1 MSDSYAIKIEF
12 NTYNPMLVREGIS
25 MLQKYL
31 EYETS
36 TDNILKTLPQLNFLL
51 KDTQQ
56 SFDPD
61 LVLLN
66 THEFE
71 LLKNKLK
78 LLSSYPEVKNFF
90 NIVEGNSEEKN
101 LFLLLDN
108 LKKTLSSKEKS
119 PLELASSY
127 VEFSSVLSSSLDN
140 AQWED
145 IKVSWNKH
153 CDMFDTEKITFSQLD
168 SLFPTTPN
176 NFLSTQAKSGYVK
189 IIKIAQEKI
198 AETLW
203 NQFLLYPENA
213 EKLSKYVPDFFQFIN
228 WLDKSNNTAKYFVN
242 LLEQKHW
249 DNLQHAAKVEGFDF
263 FLEKIFLNSQEDRLN
278 NFDPFSN
285 NPPEYNYINLTTIET
300 FNEKNINVDVAL
312 KDNSLGLKKHLRD
325 YLYQQIEKLEQSG
338 DKYSQTDFAKLDKL
352 LIVYEK
358 QKLESIYVPKNIK
371 TKTNKI

>member
-1 MSDSYAIKIEF
+1 MSDSYAVKIEF
-12 NTYNPMLVREGIS
+12 NTYNPMLVTQGIS

-31 EYETS
+31 EYETN
-36 TDNILKTLPQLNFLL
+36 TNNILQVLPQLTSLL
-51 KDTQQ
+51 KDAQQ
-56 SFDPD
+56 SFDSD
-61 LVLLN
+61 LVLLQN
-66 THEFE
+66 HEFE

-90 NIVEGNSEEKN
+90 KIVEGDKQED
-101 LFLLLDN
+101 LVLLLEN
-108 LKKTLSSKEKS
+108 FKKTLSSTEKS
-119 PLELASSY
+119 PLALVTSY
-127 VEFSSVLSSSLDN
+127 VEFSSVLSTALNNNQWDN
-140 AQWED
+140 

-168 SLFPTTPN
+168 ALFPTTPS
-176 NFLSTQAKSGYVK
+176 NFLSTQAKASYVK

-213 EKLSKYVPDFFQFIN
+213 ENLSKYVPDFFQFIN

-242 LLEQKHW
+242 LLEQQHW
-249 DNLQHAAKVEGFDF
+249 NNLQHAAKVEGFDF
-263 FLEKIFLNSQEDRLN
+263 FLEKIFLNPPEDRLKH
-278 NFDPFSN
+278 FDPFSN
-285 NPPEYNYINLTTIET
+285 DPQDYSYINLNTIEI
-300 FNEKNINVDVAL
+300 FNQKNINVDVVL

-325 YLYQQIEKLEQSG
+325 YLYQQIEILEKSG

-358 QKLESIYVPKNIK
+358 QKLESIYLPKNIK